1 MSEPRTIALI
11 ENLRALPA
19 ETVWAEF
26 KQDNADPQLIG
37 KLISALANSARI
49 ADKET
54 AYLVWGIR
62 NSDHAVTGTAFEPA
76 SAKRDRQP
84 LEHWLTQRLRP
95 DIAFS
100 FETVQHPAGR
110 LILLTIPSAA
120 TAPIEFNRT
129 AFVRVGEATPR
140 LADHPDRQRAL
151 WDKLRPY
158 AWETGV
164 AQGFL
169 EGERVLD
176 LIDSDAYYDG
186 LSKPRPTSQGTIL
199 EDLAQDRL
207 IAPDVGGRW
216 NILNLGAILF
226 AKDIRAVDN
235 RLARKAVR
243 FVMYDGTGRDAQ
255 VLQRKD
261 FSLGYAVGFVAM
273 NDYINAVVPSPEQ
286 GGVVRSAEPLF
297 PAVAIREVIANSL
310 IHQDMTITGAG
321 PTVELFRNRLE
332 ITNPGNPLV
341 EPDRF
346 IDFPPR
352 SRNEALASL
361 MRRLGLCEEQGTGI
375 DKVVAAIGMA
385 QLPPPEFRAEAAAT
399 RVSLFA
405 ARPFA
410 RMTTQER
417 LRACYQHA
425 VLLHLGGD
433 RMRNRELRERFGVK
447 SSNAAQISDVI
458 RQALNRGLIR
468 IADPA
473 RPKSGYVPFW
483 A

>member
-1 MSEPRTIALI
+1 MSDSRTIALI
-11 ENLRALPA
+11 EDLRALPA
-19 ETVWAEF
+19 ETAWAEF
-26 KQDNADPQLIG
+26 KQGNTDPQRIG
-37 KLISALANSARI
+37 RLISALANAARI
-49 ADKET
+49 ADQET
-54 AYLVWGIR
+54 GYLVWGIR
-62 NSDHAVTGTAFEPA
+62 NSDHAVIGTAFEPA
-76 SAKRDRQP
+76 STKRQGQP
-84 LEHWLTQRLRP
+84 LEHWLTQHLQP
-95 DIAFS
+95 DLAFS
-100 FETVQHPAGR
+100 FDIVQHPEGR
-110 LILLTIPSAA
+110 LVLLSVPSA
-120 TAPIEFNRT
+120 TIAPVEYDRT
-129 AFVRVGEATPR
+129 AFVRIGEATPR

-158 AWETGV
+158 VWEAGI

-169 EGERVLD
+169 EGKRVLELVD
-176 LIDSDAYYDG
+176 CDAYYDDLG
-186 LSKPRPTSQGTIL
+186 KPMPTNEGSIL
-199 EDLAQDRL
+199 EDLAQERL
-207 IAPDVGGRW
+207 VSADVGGRW

-226 AKDIRAVDN
+226 AKDMRTIN
-235 RLARKAVR
+235 ERLARKAVR

-255 VLQRKD
+255 VLQRRD
-261 FSLGYAVGFVAM
+261 FPLGYAAGFVEM
-273 NDYINAVVPSPEQ
+273 NNYINAIVPSPEQ
-286 GGVVRSAEPLF
+286 GGIVRSAEPLF
-297 PAVAIREVIANSL
+297 PAVAIREVLANSL

-332 ITNPGNPLV
+332 ITNPGKPLV

-346 IDFPPR
+346 IDSPPR

-375 DKVVAAIGMA
+375 DKVVAAVGKA

-410 RMTTQER
+410 RTTTQER

-425 VLLHLGGD
+425 VLLHLSGD
-433 RMRNRELRERFGVK
+433 QMRNRELRERFGIK
-447 SSNAAQISDVI
+447 SSNSAQVSDVI
-458 RQALNRGLIR
+458 RQALNEGLIR

-473 RPKSGYVPFW
+473 RPRSGYVPFW

>member
-1 MSEPRTIALI
+1 MSDSRTIALI
-11 ENLRALPA
+11 DDLRALPA
-19 ETVWAEF
+19 EAAWVEF

-37 KLISALANSARI
+37 KLISALANAARI

-54 AYLVWGIR
+54 GYLVWGIR
-62 NSDHAVTGTAFEPA
+62 DGDHAVTGTTFEPA
-76 SAKRDRQP
+76 SAKRGQQP
-84 LEHWLTQRLRP
+84 LEHWLAQHLQP
-95 DIAFS
+95 SIAVS
-100 FETVQHPAGR
+100 FETVQHPEGR
-110 LILLTIPSAA
+110 LVLLTIPSAA
-120 TAPIEFNRT
+120 TAPIEFSRT
-129 AFVRVGEATPR
+129 AFVRIGEATPR
-140 LADHPDRQRAL
+140 LADHPDHQRAL
-151 WDKLRPY
+151 WEKLRPY
-158 AWETGV
+158 AWEAGI
-164 AQGFL
+164 ALGFL

-176 LIDSDAYYDG
+176 LLDCNAYYDG
-186 LSKPRPTSQGTIL
+186 LGKPRPASEGSIL
-199 EDLAQDRL
+199 EDLAQDHL
-207 IAPDVGGRW
+207 ISADVGGRW

-226 AKDIRAVDN
+226 ARDIHAVDD
-235 RLARKAVR
+235 RLARKTVR

-261 FSLGYAVGFVAM
+261 FTFGYAVGFVAM

-286 GGVVRSAEPLF
+286 GGIVRSAQPLF
-297 PAVAIREVIANSL
+297 PAIAIREVIANSL

-346 IDFPPR
+346 IDYPPR

-375 DKVVAAIGMA
+375 DKVVAAIGTA

-425 VLLHLGGD
+425 VLLYLSGD

-447 SSNAAQISDVI
+447 SSNAAQVSDVI
-458 RQALNRGLIR
+458 RQALDQGLIR
-468 IADPA
+468 VADPA
-473 RPKSGYVPFW
+473 RPRSGYVPFW

>member
-1 MSEPRTIALI
+1 MSDSRTIALI
-11 ENLRALPA
+11 EDLRALSA
-19 ETVWAEF
+19 ETAWAEF
-26 KQDNADPQLIG
+26 KQDNTDPERIG
-37 KLISALANSARI
+37 RLISALANAARI
-49 ADKET
+49 ADQET
-54 AYLVWGIR
+54 GYIVWGIR
-62 NSDHAVTGTAFEPA
+62 NSDHAITGTAFEPA
-76 SAKRDRQP
+76 STKRQRQP
-84 LEHWLTQRLRP
+84 LEHWLTQHLRP
-95 DIAFS
+95 DLAFS
-100 FETVQHPAGR
+100 FEAVKHPEGR
-110 LILLTIPSAA
+110 LVLLSIPSAT
-120 TAPIEFNRT
+120 TAPVEFNRT

-158 AWETGV
+158 VWEAGI

-169 EGERVLD
+169 EGKRVLD
-176 LIDSDAYYDG
+176 LIDCDAYYDG
-186 LSKPRPTSQGTIL
+186 LGKPMPTNEGSIL
-199 EDLAQDRL
+199 EDLAQERL
-207 IAPDVGGRW
+207 ISADVGSRW

-226 AKDIRAVDN
+226 AKDMRTIN
-235 RLARKAVR
+235 ERLARKAVR
-243 FVMYDGTGRDAQ
+243 FVMYDGAGRDAQ
-255 VLQRKD
+255 VLRRTD
-261 FSLGYAVGFVAM
+261 FSHGYAVGFVAM
-273 NDYINAVVPSPEQ
+273 NNYINAIVPSPEQ
-286 GGVVRSAEPLF
+286 GGIVRSAEPLL

-332 ITNPGNPLV
+332 ITNPGKPLV

-346 IDFPPR
+346 IDSPPR

-375 DKVVAAIGMA
+375 DKVVAAAGTA

-410 RMTTQER
+410 RTTMQER

-425 VLLHLGGD
+425 VLLHLNGNQ
-433 RMRNRELRERFGVK
+433 MRNRELRERFGIK
-447 SSNAAQISDVI
+447 SSNAAQVSDVI
-458 RQALNRGLIR
+458 RQALNKGLIR

>member
-1 MSEPRTIALI
+1 MSDSRTIALI
-11 ENLRALPA
+11 EDLRALPA
-19 ETVWAEF
+19 ETAWAEF
-26 KQDNADPQLIG
+26 KQDNTDPERIG
-37 KLISALANSARI
+37 KLISALANAARI
-49 ADKET
+49 ADQET
-54 AYLVWGIR
+54 GYLVWGIR

-76 SAKRDRQP
+76 STKRQRQP
-84 LEHWLTQRLRP
+84 LEHWLTQHLRP
-95 DIAFS
+95 DLAFS
-100 FETVQHPAGR
+100 FETVKHPEGR
-110 LILLTIPSAA
+110 LVLLSVPSAT
-120 TAPIEFNRT
+120 TAPVEFDRT

-158 AWETGV
+158 VWEAGI

-169 EGERVLD
+169 ESKRVLD
-176 LIDSDAYYDG
+176 LIDCDAYYDG
-186 LSKPRPTSQGTIL
+186 LGKPMPKNEGSIL
-199 EDLAQDRL
+199 EDLAQERL
-207 IAPDVGGRW
+207 VSADVGGRW

-226 AKDIRAVDN
+226 AKDVRAIN
-235 RLARKAVR
+235 ERLARKAVR
-243 FVMYDGTGRDAQ
+243 FVMYDGNGRDAQ
-255 VLQRKD
+255 VLQRRD
-261 FSLGYAVGFVAM
+261 FPHGYAVGFVAM
-273 NDYINAVVPSPEQ
+273 NNYINAIVPSPEQ
-286 GGVVRSAEPLF
+286 GGVVRSAEPLL

-332 ITNPGNPLV
+332 ITNPGKPLV

-346 IDFPPR
+346 IDSPPR
-352 SRNEALASL
+352 SRNEVLASL

-375 DKVVAAIGMA
+375 DKVVAAAGTA

-410 RMTTQER
+410 RTTTQER

-425 VLLHLGGD
+425 VLLHLSGNQ
-433 RMRNRELRERFGVK
+433 MRNRELRERFGIK
-447 SSNAAQISDVI
+447 DSNAAQVSDVI
-458 RQALNRGLIR
+458 RQALNKGLIR
-468 IADPA
+468 IADPV